1 MRRTGS
7 PYRKAEAA
15 AGLPSSFRRLTGFP
29 PRRSRVI
36 LYALLAVIAFLLLPK
51 PELHLGRAVV
61 FLLFG
66 SDAATSLTSGGWR
79 PSVDV
84 LRFVDPLIGTANGG
98 HVFPGASLPYGM
110 FFFPWFFSLFF
121 FFFSLSFPSNI
132 YKKCGQNS
140 MG

>member
-15 AGLPSSFRRLTGFP
+15 GLPSSSFRLTSF

-36 LYALLAVIAFLLLPK
+36 LYALLALTVFLLLPK
-51 PELHLGRAVV
+51 PELHLGRAII

-66 SDAATSLTSGGWR
+66 SDAATSLTSR

-84 LRFVDPLIGTANGG
+84 LRYVDPLIGTTNGG

-110 FFFPWFFSLFF
+110 YFFFLPTTAVKSR
-121 FFFSLSFPSNI
+121 
-132 YKKCGQNS
+132 
-140 MG
+140 